1 MSFRKPQEIALELV
15 PRTMDGILAE
25 ARESL
30 ASYPFIT
37 SINVPEIRRL
47 PIKSF
52 EPTEQLLER
61 SIPTTPH
68 FRMIDRPEQELLKN
82 LEVLVGKGLRQVL
95 LINGDPPKD
104 NPDFKPSGFS
114 TLDGIRAVKREFP
127 TLRVFAGLDP
137 YRSSFRNELDYAFEK
152 RDAGCDGFYTQPFF
166 SVGML
171 ELWAEQLS
179 DTEVWFGIAPVYT
192 QKSKNYWEQTN
203 KVVFPPDFSFDKAYN
218 IRLARQLL
226 VTIAETKAH
235 ACLQPVANGSLEY
248 LKDLFEF

>member
-15 PRTMDGILAE
+15 PRSMDGILAE
-25 ARESL
+25 AKEAL
-30 ASYPFIT
+30 ATHPFIT

-52 EPTEQLLER
+52 EPTEKLLEI
-61 SIPTTPH
+61 SVPTTPH
-68 FRMIDRPEQELLKN
+68 FRMIDRSESELLKN
-82 LEVLVGKGLRQVL
+82 LTVLAEKGLKQVL
-95 LINGDPPKD
+95 LIGGDPPKD
-104 NPDFKPSGFS
+104 NPDFKPSGLT
-114 TLDGIRAVKREFP
+114 TLDGIRAVKRELP
-127 TLRVFAGLDP
+127 QLKVFAGLDP
-137 YRSSFRNELDYAFEK
+137 YRSSFRKELDYAFEK

-192 QKSKNYWEQTN
+192 QKSRNYWERTN
-203 KVVFPPDFSFDKAYN
+203 KVVFPPDFSFEKSYN
-218 IRLARQLL
+218 VRIARQLL
-226 VTIAETKAH
+226 VTIAETKAR